1 MSHLIWVKERATNG
15 HRGKVIICKRKTTT
29 AAAFFSSG
37 LVVKGKLK
45 STKLNYVNI
54 HLHQS
59 SFVTRVIVGQFVLD
73 LMFLTFGG

>member
-1 MSHLIWVKERATNG
+1 MSHLIWVKDRETTG
-15 HRGKVIICKRKTTT
+15 HSGKVIICKKKSNNNSCSIFT
-29 AAAFFSSG
+29 SN

-59 SFVTRVIVGQFVLD
+59 SFVTSVIVRQFVLD
-73 LMFLTFGG
+73 LMFLTF

>member
-1 MSHLIWVKERATNG
+1 MIWVKERATNG
-15 HRGKVIICKRKTTT
+15 HSGKVIICKKTNNSCSIFT
-29 AAAFFSSG
+29 SS

-59 SFVTRVIVGQFVLD
+59 SFVTRVIVRQFVLD
-73 LMFLTFGG
+73 LMFLTIGG